1 MADNLIKNN
10 NHESE
15 DFDMTK
21 IRDYNMNGTI
31 ILGVDA
37 GYGNYKTAR
46 CCFPTSVS
54 RSDQPPIFTRN
65 FLEYD
70 GGYYTI
76 GEGHKDFVAEKSM
89 DDDNYILTLAAIAKE
104 LKARELSTAKIHLA
118 VGLPLKWVQA
128 QRDSFR
134 EYMLQN
140 RHVDY
145 KYAGKHYAVD
155 IVDCTVMP
163 QCYAAIA
170 ENLPDFKGMHM
181 IADIGNGTMNVM
193 ILNNGKASE
202 SKSWTVKLGAN
213 ECFMAIRNLILDRKA
228 EEVPAEIIENYLR
241 YGDTKVG
248 GEYQQLM
255 EEAAKSYVDKIFAE
269 RKRLDQ
275 PEEKTAT
282 RNMFYDEQGKHVRTK
297 KEILDGDGN
306 IRKGCKIIKKGE
318 VYERRI
324 FTIKD
329 IRFKQESFLDEA
341 KVFYTDLINQMVV
354 DNKDRLSIFDKNGPY
369 LATKKVGKNNPKA
382 EAIKAGNE
390 IRMEWNN
397 AVDRA
402 IVSGISET
410 EVVELKKTEITDRV
424 KESVEQNGKK
434 PELFWDIVRAAV
446 ALLERLIAK
455 AMQKVM
461 DIAEKV
467 IDKAVDAIKDTSKE
481 MGSPVHAKDD
491 PTVQPEKKKIPFP
504 VNPQRKAKADVRN
517 ETEQIQFQN
526 AMTVK
531 KSVIEQIKAKQ
542 KSVSAETKQLETE
555 RLQPPKTSILASK
568 YPHLKEIDSR
578 LKEQNKAIYER
589 EKKRNKLKKELSEC
603 VGIFKSGR
611 RKELQQEIDSID
623 NQIFNMKKRL
633 SSIVKEYKF
642 DSVQAFYKELN
653 AAKKEYLEYQAARA
667 EDDKIYGDKAT
678 NTLSI
683 RDRIRQKE
691 QMIKEREAVRVHQA
705 RQKDKGAR

>member
-1 MADNLIKNN
+1 MKRNSFIEMAKLHNLSGRITYISSHAKQEHLYKVYATEPDRAFWWELAKCNQ
-10 NHESE
+10 EEFAKSG
-15 DFDMTK
+15 T
-21 IRDYNMNGTI
+21 NGKCI
-31 ILGVDA
+31 
-37 GYGNYKTAR
+37 
-46 CCFPTSVS
+46 
-54 RSDQPPIFTRN
+54 
-65 FLEYD
+65 E
-70 GGYYTI
+70 
-76 GEGHKDFVAEKSM
+76 
-89 DDDNYILTLAAIAKE
+89 
-104 LKARELSTAKIHLA
+104 AREL
-118 VGLPLKWVQA
+118 
-128 QRDSFR
+128 
-134 EYMLQN
+134 
-140 RHVDY
+140 
-145 KYAGKHYAVD
+145 
-155 IVDCTVMP
+155 
-163 QCYAAIA
+163 
-170 ENLPDFKGMHM
+170 M
-181 IADIGNGTMNVM
+181 IA
-193 ILNNGKASE
+193 LPE
-202 SKSWTVKLGAN
+202 SFISYDHDYLLKKMVDEFKERYGM
-213 ECFMAIRNLILDRKA
+213 ECFAALHHNKRKTNLHIH
-228 EEVPAEIIENYLR
+228 
-241 YGDTKVG
+241 
-248 GEYQQLM
+248 M
-255 EEAAKSYVDKIFAE
+255 IFAE

-667 EDDKIYGDKAT
+667 EDDKIYGEKAT
-678 NTLSI
+678 NT
-683 RDRIRQKE
+683 
-691 QMIKEREAVRVHQA
+691 
-705 RQKDKGAR
+705 